1 MSAINFDMENKSVM
15 SLQSFSMTAGGALPQ
30 VLKETQ
36 HLDVWRAGVV
46 VCRISTYAV
55 NIVKASVQKR
65 SVGQLD
71 VLEIIFQVAT

>member
-30 VLKETQ
+30 GLKETQ

-46 VCRISTYAV
+46 CRISTYAV
-55 NIVKASVQKR
+55 NIRQSQSSEA
-65 SVGQLD
+65 
-71 VLEIIFQVAT
+71 